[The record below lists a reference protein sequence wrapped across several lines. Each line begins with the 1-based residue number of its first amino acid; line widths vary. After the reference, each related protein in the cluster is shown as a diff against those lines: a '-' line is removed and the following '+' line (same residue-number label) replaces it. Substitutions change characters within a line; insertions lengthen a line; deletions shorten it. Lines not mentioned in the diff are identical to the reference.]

1 MNRIDVTRRKFL
13 SGCGAAVL
21 SSLGAG
27 SGLAVRQ
34 SANERRGPARIV
46 FPLDRDWLFGG
57 RVKADGAESASDDS
71 GFSPITLPH
80 CVTPLSWQNWD
91 AAAWEGVF
99 SYRRRFSTPE
109 AFENR
114 RVFLKFDGVMVT
126 ANVSLNGTALPAHK
140 GGYLP
145 FTHEITNM
153 LSKGSNLLDVKVD
166 SRFQNVP
173 PEGSPRGMAAVDY
186 FVPGGIIR
194 GASLYAVPQVFI
206 SDVFAKPVDVL
217 TPNRRVE
224 IQCSIDA
231 AIAPQVPVRVEA
243 KLMDGLRVVST
254 MRKSIEITAAGKVNG
269 SLSLA
274 CGGDIKLWDVDDPK
288 LYDLVT
294 MLFVDGKPIHDHS
307 CRIGFREAKFTV
319 DGFSLNGRRLRLF
332 GLNRHEIYP
341 YVGYAMPP
349 RVLRRDAEII
359 RKEFHC
365 NMVRCSHYPQSEAF
379 LEACDELGLM
389 VWEEPPGWQYIGDD
403 EFKDQVVENVR
414 DMIVRDR
421 NHASIVIWGVRVNES
436 ADDQPLYRRTT
447 ESAKSLDDSRPD
459 SGSMTHFTNWQEAWH
474 EDVFAMDDYH
484 QSPDGSVQIYPPL
497 PGVPYML
504 AETVGQRTYT
514 AQGFGNV
521 YRRSGDVKMQCTQ
534 AIYHARAHDRAA
546 AYPRFCGVIAW
557 CAFEYGSPQNSHK
570 GVKNPGV
577 ADVFRIPKLGATFYQ
592 SQVSPAV
599 HPVIAPN
606 FYWDFGTATPRGP
619 GNDAAIFSN
628 CDRLDI
634 YVDGKLH
641 STLQA
646 DRKGYP
652 NLAYPP
658 FLADLDLDGAACPEL
673 RIDGF
678 VGGRLALSRSFSSNA
693 KQDVFLFSADDESIA
708 GDGID
713 ATRLV
718 IGVAD
723 KYGAPRLF
731 AGGFVTFTVE
741 GPGVLV
747 GDNPFPL
754 EESGGAGAVWIKTKP
769 AASGKVVVR
778 ANHSALGAKSVLI
791 RIESES
797 LEKKI

>member
-1 MNRIDVTRRKFL
+1 
-13 SGCGAAVL
+13 
-21 SSLGAG
+21 
-27 SGLAVRQ
+27 
-34 SANERRGPARIV
+34 
-46 FPLDRDWLFGG
+46 
-57 RVKADGAESASDDS
+57 
-71 GFSPITLPH
+71 
-80 CVTPLSWQNWD
+80 
-91 AAAWEGVF
+91 
-99 SYRRRFSTPE
+99 
-109 AFENR
+109 
-114 RVFLKFDGVMVT
+114 
-126 ANVSLNGTALPAHK
+126 
-140 GGYLP
+140 
-145 FTHEITNM
+145 
-153 LSKGSNLLDVKVD
+153 
-166 SRFQNVP
+166 
-173 PEGSPRGMAAVDY
+173 
-186 FVPGGIIR
+186 
-194 GASLYAVPQVFI
+194 
-206 SDVFAKPVDVL
+206 
-217 TPNRRVE
+217 
-224 IQCSIDA
+224 
-231 AIAPQVPVRVEA
+231 
-243 KLMDGLRVVST
+243 
-254 MRKSIEITAAGKVNG
+254 
-269 SLSLA
+269 
-274 CGGDIKLWDVDDPK
+274 
-288 LYDLVT
+288 
-294 MLFVDGKPIHDHS
+294 
-307 CRIGFREAKFTV
+307 
-319 DGFSLNGRRLRLF
+319 
-332 GLNRHEIYP
+332 
-341 YVGYAMPP
+341 
-349 RVLRRDAEII
+349 
-359 RKEFHC
+359 
-365 NMVRCSHYPQSEAF
+365 
-379 LEACDELGLM
+379 
-389 VWEEPPGWQYIGDD
+389 
-403 EFKDQVVENVR
+403 
-414 DMIVRDR
+414 
-421 NHASIVIWGVRVNES
+421 
-436 ADDQPLYRRTT
+436 
-447 ESAKSLDDSRPD
+447 
-459 SGSMTHFTNWQEAWH
+459 
-474 EDVFAMDDYH
+474 
-484 QSPDGSVQIYPPL
+484 
-497 PGVPYML
+497 
-504 AETVGQRTYT
+504 
-514 AQGFGNV
+514 
-521 YRRSGDVKMQCTQ
+521 MQCTQ